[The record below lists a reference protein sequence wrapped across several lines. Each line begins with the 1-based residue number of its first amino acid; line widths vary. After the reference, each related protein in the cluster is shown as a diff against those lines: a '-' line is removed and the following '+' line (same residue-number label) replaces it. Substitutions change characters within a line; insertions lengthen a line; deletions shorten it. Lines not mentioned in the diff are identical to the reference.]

1 MGATATH
8 DPTPSARA
16 PVLSVRL
23 VFQSLLD
30 ILSPNKQKVTLRMDA
45 TPNFADPCNSEVRR
59 PDLKAVLKYAAAM
72 VKSVYISPLAQ
83 GMLDQEEITLSM
95 TSRQGGVTKA
105 RPSD

>member
-8 DPTPSARA
+8 VPTPSARA

-30 ILSPNKQKVTLRMDA
+30 ILSPNKPKVTLRMDA
-45 TPNFADPCNSEVRR
+45 TPNFTGPCNSEARR

-72 VKSVYISPLAQ
+72 SSQYICHVAVGPGHVRSSR
-83 GMLDQEEITLSM
+83 QEE
-95 TSRQGGVTKA
+95 
-105 RPSD
+105 